1 MPNNI
6 TITEI
11 TSPSKFWEVSYN
23 VDSAGA
29 KTANL
34 MTSGTFL
41 DRNIGIKITTPSVN
55 GSIGGSI
62 TNGTATANIANV
74 NNITTITNI
83 TGKTAGIDY
92 WAIKATATG
101 TAGSY
106 TPKYTVSSAGWLAST
121 VNGAAQT
128 VNVTSDTTG
137 QLLYIPKATY
147 GGSNGNITIATSGY
161 LPQGEVVAS
170 MNAVTPVF
178 DGGAL
183 NSKGATATFTNI
195 TTSTTNNGISVLAK
209 GTAGR
214 DAVLYNGA
222 ANGYINVADNTTAS
236 AAVASSTWNG
246 TTYYITGIT
255 VPKDKPFSVTT
266 TADTALDN
274 TSNLTIT
281 NNAYRQVAITNNANG
296 DVNVTNKG
304 QVDITQNAVSGGV
317 TINAYNNASTA
328 ALTGAQTVVTGGKWK
343 YNTVT
348 PPVSGNAT
356 TYYGATIVNPMSSGT
371 SAAATVSASKEATAP
386 TIARTTTAISG
397 ATNVANGNA
406 TTIAPSSG
414 YFVSIQATAPATT
427 LDITKTVNTAGYLG
441 TNTQISASAATT
453 AKTGSIYYVPV
464 ASSTPTTSYSTNSGW
479 STYFNSATSTDYHIS
494 ITPKYSNTAGYV
506 SAHTNTNNGGTG
518 YWKIKTTSLS
528 KGNGSLTLTPGNGNV
543 TLTVGAG
550 DSVSDTNKSMTMAT
564 AVPSSG
570 VYYTLTAVG
579 KGTVSGEGKGTIS
592 VGTGWISSGSL
603 TSNSATDSKT
613 SNEATTRGFIMK
625 SVNGSSQTGAPPADN
640 TLTSGSFQKIQLQ
653 PNSYVKLPAGYNP
666 YDRYIWVASA
676 GSSDVTQ
683 ASNFNLTVSNTSG
696 ISGASAVT
704 IGAKSGTTYPVT
716 ANNLQ
721 VTATLTANTA
731 GWFSTG
737 SATDSDVDSITV
749 GTINEAVASVSV
761 TTNLTRKPSITRT
774 AKPSG
779 DAWIDAASGAATTTK
794 PTGTLPYIQV
804 NAAANTATTTAKAN
818 ITTAG
823 YAPKKDSFATS
834 NDITY
839 GSSIA
844 DATYIPI
851 KVGEATANTASAD
864 VSVNTTDGSNAGV
877 NIFGVVG
884 TKATTEPT
892 SGYYIAMTASGSG
905 SSKVTTAGWLQTGAL
920 TAAST
925 TATKYFPITAA
936 GITYSGGGLSNTAN
950 YTGTPTITLAT
961 NSSTNMINYRL
972 GTQDTTNYP
981 YYFQIKATTA
991 KLTGTTTVT
1000 RADYKDTRTA
1010 GYLPA
1015 RSSTTVLSSTTSS
1028 PSVTV
1033 NAATNTTY
1041 YFSMKK
1047 ATMTVAGTNTVSPTA
1062 SVAGTQATLVTKN
1075 NSGISVTATGGG
1087 TASVTATA
1095 TTNAAGYAP
1104 ASTQLGSAT
1113 LSATNKTT
1121 TATKYLKEVE
1131 IVKPSSGTRE
1141 FGIKVPN
1148 GNSTIT
1154 FVFHVDSSGN
1164 VTVDNEYSLTY

>member
-1 MPNNI
+1 MATMNTTSNNLWELPI
-6 TITEI
+6 TVNASGDII
-11 TSPSKFWEVSYN
+11 
-23 VDSAGA
+23 
-29 KTANL
+29 KTLNTA
-34 MTSGTFL
+34 GTFL
-41 DRNIGIKITTPSVN
+41 DRNIGIKVSTPP
-55 GSIGGSI
+55 
-62 TNGTATANIANV
+62 ATPA
-74 NNITTITNI
+74 
-83 TGKTAGIDY
+83 
-92 WAIKATATG
+92 
-101 TAGSY
+101 
-106 TPKYTVSSAGWLAST
+106 
-121 VNGAAQT
+121 
-128 VNVTSDTTG
+128 
-137 QLLYIPKATY
+137 
-147 GGSNGNITIATSGY
+147 
-161 LPQGEVVAS
+161 
-170 MNAVTPVF
+170 F

-214 DAVLYNGA
+214 NAVLYNGA
-222 ANGYINVADNTTAS
+222 VNGYVNVADNTTAS

-246 TTYYITGIT
+246 TTYYITKIT
-255 VPKDKPFSVTT
+255 VPKDKPFEVVT
-266 TADTALDN
+266 TADTALDS

-281 NNAYRQVAITNNANG
+281 NNAYRQIAITNNANG

-317 TINAYNNASTA
+317 TINAYDNASTA

-371 SAAATVSASKEATAP
+371 PAAATVSASKEATSP
-386 TIARTTTAISG
+386 TIARTTTTISG

-406 TTIAPSSG
+406 TITAPNSG
-414 YFVSIQATAPATT
+414 YFVSIQATAPATN
-427 LDITKTVNTAGYLG
+427 LDVTKTVNTAGYLG
-441 TNTQISASAATT
+441 TNTQITASAATT
-453 AKTGSIYYVPV
+453 EKTGSIYYVPI

-479 STYFNSATSTDYHIS
+479 STYFTEGSTQSYHIS
-494 ITPKYSNTAGYV
+494 IIPKYSNTAGYV
-506 SAHTNTNNGGTG
+506 SAHTDTNNGGAG

-528 KGNGSLTLTPGNGNV
+528 RGNGSLTLTPGNGNV

-550 DSVSDTNKSMTMAT
+550 DSASSTNKSMTMAT
-564 AVPSSG
+564 TTPSSG

-625 SVNGSSQTGAPPADN
+625 SVNGSSQAGTPPADN

-704 IGAKSGTTYPVT
+704 VGTKNGTTYPVT

-779 DAWIDAASGAATTTK
+779 DAWIDAANGAATTTK

-804 NAAANTATTTAKAN
+804 NAVANTATTTAKAN

-834 NDITY
+834 SNITY
-839 GSSIA
+839 GSSAA

-851 KVGEATANTASAD
+851 KVGVAAANTASAD
-864 VSVNTTDGSNAGV
+864 VNIYTTDGNNAGV
-877 NIFGVVG
+877 NISGVVG
-884 TKATTEPT
+884 TKTTTEPT

-905 SSKVTTAGWLQTGAL
+905 NSKVTTAGWFQTGAL
-920 TAAST
+920 TTAST
-925 TATKYFPITAA
+925 TATKYFPITAGSCTIA
-936 GITYSGGGLSNTAN
+936 GGVLSTSGYTKSDLALTLTSGSDSNMSNISIGAKDTTNYAYYFKVNGSTPAVSGTTSASVTAITDTHTAGYIPAKSTTNFRNSQSASPSVSVNAASNSTYVNLKAAEITYSGGGLTNTAT

-961 NSSTNMINYRL
+961 NNSTNMANYRL

-1015 RSSTTVLSSTTSS
+1015 RNSTTVLASTTSS

-1033 NAATNTTY
+1033 NAANNTTY

-1062 SVAGTQATLVTKN
+1062 SVAGAQATLVTTN
-1075 NSGISVTATGGG
+1075 NSGISITATGGG

-1104 ASTQLGSAT
+1104 ANTQLGSAT

-1148 GNSTIT
+1148 GDSTIT

>member
-55 GSIGGSI
+55 GSIGGTAI
-62 TNGTATANIANV
+62 NGSTTANITNV
-74 NNITTITNI
+74 NNINTITNI
-83 TGKTAGIDY
+83 TGKTAGTDY

-101 TAGSY
+101 TSGSY

-147 GGSNGNITIATSGY
+147 GGSNGNITITTGGY

-170 MNAVTPVF
+170 MNAVTP
-178 DGGAL
+178 
-183 NSKGATATFTNI
+183 
-195 TTSTTNNGISVLAK
+195 
-209 GTAGR
+209 
-214 DAVLYNGA
+214 
-222 ANGYINVADNTTAS
+222 
-236 AAVASSTWNG
+236 
-246 TTYYITGIT
+246 
-255 VPKDKPFSVTT
+255 
-266 TADTALDN
+266 
-274 TSNLTIT
+274 
-281 NNAYRQVAITNNANG
+281 
-296 DVNVTNKG
+296 
-304 QVDITQNAVSGGV
+304 
-317 TINAYNNASTA
+317 
-328 ALTGAQTVVTGGKWK
+328 
-343 YNTVT
+343 
-348 PPVSGNAT
+348 
-356 TYYGATIVNPMSSGT
+356 
-371 SAAATVSASKEATAP
+371 
-386 TIARTTTAISG
+386 
-397 ATNVANGNA
+397 
-406 TTIAPSSG
+406 
-414 YFVSIQATAPATT
+414 
-427 LDITKTVNTAGYLG
+427 
-441 TNTQISASAATT
+441 
-453 AKTGSIYYVPV
+453 
-464 ASSTPTTSYSTNSGW
+464 TTSYSTNTGW
-479 STYFNSATSTDYHIS
+479 STYFNSATSNDYHIS

-737 SATDSDVDSITV
+737 SATDTDVDSITV

-864 VSVNTTDGSNAGV
+864 VNVNTTDGSNAGV
-877 NIFGVVG
+877 NIFSVVG

-972 GTQDTTNYP
+972 GTQDITNYP

-1062 SVAGTQATLVTKN
+1062 SVAGTSATLVTTN

-1087 TASVTATA
+1087 TASVTAIA

-1113 LSATNKTT
+1113 LNATNKTT
-1121 TATKYLKEVE
+1121 TSTQYLKEVE

-1148 GNSTIT
+1148 GDSTIT